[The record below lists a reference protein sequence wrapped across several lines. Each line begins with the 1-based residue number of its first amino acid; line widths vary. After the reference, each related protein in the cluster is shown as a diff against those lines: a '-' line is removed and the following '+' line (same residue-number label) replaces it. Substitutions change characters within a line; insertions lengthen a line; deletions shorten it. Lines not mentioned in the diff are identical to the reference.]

1 MNYLN
6 EKKPTVVEP
15 KAPAEN
21 PDNDIRK
28 TPEDAIKEP
37 VTEPVPAQDDISP
50 PLEATLGG
58 DDVVTPLEKN

>member
-6 EKKPTVVEP
+6 EKKPSVVVP
-15 KAPAEN
+15 KTPAQL
-21 PDNDIRK
+21 PDKTIQK
-28 TPEDAIKEP
+28 TPEEAVKQP

-58 DDVVTPLEKN
+58 DDLVTPMEKI